1 MQNYVTYK
9 LSKLGWEGAE
19 KSKAIT
25 KKKKG
30 KVKYFLENTHC
41 IEREPGREKV
51 GGVNIDNLLER
62 RKRQCQ
68 IHLHPG
74 TGMKRKIAEGLSSLF
89 LKLIA

>member
-30 KVKYFLENTHC
+30 KSKIFS
-41 IEREPGREKV
+41 REHTLYREGTWKREGRWCEY
-51 GGVNIDNLLER
+51 R
-62 RKRQCQ
+62 
-68 IHLHPG
+68 
-74 TGMKRKIAEGLSSLF
+74 
-89 LKLIA
+89 

>member
-1 MQNYVTYK
+1 MGGGRKKQSHYK
-9 LSKLGWEGAE
+9 
-19 KSKAIT
+19 

-68 IHLHPG
+68 IHLHPE